1 MRQEGRTRARHV
13 RVWALAR
20 VGRSLRP
27 TSVRART
34 PRCLRVLSWTGEFT
48 SQLALA
54 LTRSV
59 ARTVTA
65 RAQIRLPLH
74 LHPCLATTHMHAQA
88 GAEIA
93 PCAR

>member
-1 MRQEGRTRARHV
+1 MARHV

-34 PRCLRVLSWTGEFT
+34 PRRLRVLSWTGEFT

-65 RAQIRLPLH
+65 RVQIRLPLH

-93 PCAR
+93 PCAQ